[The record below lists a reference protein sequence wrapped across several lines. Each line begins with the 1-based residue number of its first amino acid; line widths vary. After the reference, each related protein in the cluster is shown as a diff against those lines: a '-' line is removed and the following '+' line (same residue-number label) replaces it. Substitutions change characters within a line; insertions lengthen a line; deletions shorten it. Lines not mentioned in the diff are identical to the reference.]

1 MDQIKTG
8 PLKMHTCTPR
18 NCVTTRLRGYAVFGT
33 NICLC
38 SAVMSGV
45 SVKVDKTVPPGSL
58 TVGAV
63 LSVVALHNVRIEET
77 CDYRRRK
84 HWEDFASQSI

>member
-1 MDQIKTG
+1 MDQVKTG
-8 PLKMHTCTPR
+8 L
-18 NCVTTRLRGYAVFGT
+18 
-33 NICLC
+33 LC

-63 LSVVALHNVRIEET
+63 LSVVAPHNVRNEET
-77 CDYRRRK
+77 CAYRRYIG
-84 HWEDFASQSI
+84 WEDSASQNI